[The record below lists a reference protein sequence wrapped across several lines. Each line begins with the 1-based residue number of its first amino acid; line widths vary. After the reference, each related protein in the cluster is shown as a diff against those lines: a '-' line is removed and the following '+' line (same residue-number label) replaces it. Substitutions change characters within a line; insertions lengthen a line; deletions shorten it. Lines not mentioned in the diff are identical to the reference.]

1 MGTAAKMPIDG
12 WTAVRMDGRWTDR
25 LVSGGWTEG
34 ATAGRMERR
43 WDGWADGRRMDGR
56 NGACM
61 VLALLAADGR
71 TDDRIWTEDGRT
83 AGRFEYLLFD
93 KITY

>member
-1 MGTAAKMPIDG
+1 MAKLPIDG
-12 WTAVRMDGRWTDR
+12 WTAVRMDGGWTDGLVDGRKERR
-25 LVSGGWTEG
+25 LDGWNDGGTDGRMDGGWTG
-34 ATAGRMERR
+34 G
-43 WDGWADGRRMDGR
+43 
-56 NGACM
+56 M
-61 VLALLAADGR
+61 VHAWCSLCSLRTDGR